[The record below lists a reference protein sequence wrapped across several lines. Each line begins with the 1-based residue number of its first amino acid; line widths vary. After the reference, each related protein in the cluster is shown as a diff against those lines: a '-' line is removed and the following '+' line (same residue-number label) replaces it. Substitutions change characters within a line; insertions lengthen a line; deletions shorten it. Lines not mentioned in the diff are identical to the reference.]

1 MRGYVLSPAAE
12 RDLDD
17 IWDYTVGR
25 WGEAQAERYILSI
38 ESAVSGLVDGTQ
50 PALSAEAIRKGYRN
64 ALVGMHVIFF
74 RQSAD
79 LIDVIRI
86 LHQQMD
92 IPGRLGDFD
101 QIR

>member
-1 MRGYVLSPAAE
+1 MRAYVLSPAAE

-38 ESAVSGLVDGTQ
+38 ESSVAGLVEGTQ
-50 PALSAEAIRKGYRN
+50 PSLSAADVREGYRK
-64 ALVGMHVIFF
+64 ARVGMHVVFF
-74 RQSAD
+74 RESPS
-79 LIDVIRI
+79 LIDVVRI

-92 IPGRLGDFD
+92 IPGSLGDD
-101 QIR
+101 D

>member
-1 MRGYVLSPAAE
+1 MRAYVLSPAAE

-17 IWDYTVGR
+17 IWDYTVAR

-38 ESAVSGLVDGTQ
+38 ESTVVGLADGTQ
-50 PALSAEAIRKGYRN
+50 PSLSAEDIRRGYRK
-64 ALVGMHVIFF
+64 ALVGMHVVFF
-74 RQSAD
+74 RESAT

-92 IPGRLGDFD
+92 IPGRLGDD
-101 QIR
+101 S

>member
-1 MRGYVLSPAAE
+1 MRAYVLSPAAE

-17 IWDYTVGR
+17 IWDYTVAR

-38 ESAVSGLVDGTQ
+38 ETTVVGLADGTY
-50 PALSAEAIRKGYRN
+50 PSLSAGGVRDGYRK
-64 ALVGMHVIFF
+64 ALVGMHVVFF
-74 RQSAD
+74 RESVA

-92 IPGRLGDFD
+92 IPGRLGDEN
-101 QIR
+101 

>member
-1 MRGYVLSPAAE
+1 MKAYVLSPAAE

-25 WGEAQAERYILSI
+25 WGEAQAEHCILGI
-38 ESAVSGLVDGTQ
+38 ESTITGLADGTQ
-50 PALSAEAIRKGYRN
+50 PSLSAADVREGYRK
-64 ALVGMHVIFF
+64 ALVGMHVVFF
-74 RQSAD
+74 RESTA

-92 IPGRLGDFD
+92 IPARLGDD
-101 QIR
+101 N